1 MKNGRL
7 QYDFV
12 RDLSSHMR
20 NLSSHHII
28 AEKVADDHQVQVLQ
42 LRTKC
47 IKSESC
53 KHQAKV

>member
-20 NLSSHHII
+20 NLSSHHRIT
-28 AEKVADDHQVQVLQ
+28 EKVANDHQVLVLQ
-42 LRTKC
+42 LKEPNVSKARVV
-47 IKSESC
+47 
-53 KHQAKV
+53 KVGKI